1 MSAESHSD
9 AIEVHAST
17 SRQYWTFQVV
27 GWSTMALLSFLS
39 LTIWYNPGQV
49 APALHTLL
57 QSLLGII
64 VSHPLRYVAR
74 ATWREPILRR
84 AMINGVSV
92 IIASLIWTALRV
104 QTFTLLT
111 GEVIPPT
118 DWGGW
123 IFASIIVFGAWAFC
137 YHAFK
142 YYRQSVTEHR
152 LTTEAQNA
160 ALRARARAQEE
171 SFKRLEAEKLFRD
184 SQMRML
190 KYQLNPH
197 FFLNA
202 LNSVSAM
209 VRKGERDAA
218 MDMLARIGQFMRLSL
233 SDPEDVQ
240 HTLDEELDALDVYL
254 SIERIRFGDRLLT
267 EFEVDEAARSAMVP
281 SLLLQPLFENAIKFA
296 VGRRIEPTTISFTA
310 ASTEAGLLLEL
321 TDNGPGLERRDLQTV
336 DGGIGLANVRLRL
349 ESTYDTAFSFDLEE
363 VEPHGVRV
371 SILIS
376 GPATGKLGT

>member
-1 MSAESHSD
+1 MSTETSSEI
-9 AIEVHAST
+9 IEVRGST
-17 SRQYWTFQVV
+17 DRQYWTFQLV

-57 QSLLGII
+57 QSLLGIL
-64 VSHPLRYVAR
+64 VSHPLRYTAR
-74 ATWREPILRR
+74 AMWSAPLRR
-84 AMINGVSV
+84 RVLVNGVAV
-92 IIASLIWTALRV
+92 VTASLIWTALRV

-142 YYRQSVTEHR
+142 YYRQSMVEHR
-152 LTTEAQNA
+152 LATEAQNA
-160 ALRARARAQEE
+160 ALRARTRAQEE

-184 SQMRML
+184 AQMRML

-233 SDPEDVQ
+233 SDPEDVE

-267 EFEVDEAARSAMVP
+267 EFQVEDAARTAMVP

-296 VGRRIEPTTISFTA
+296 VGRRIEPTLISFSA
-310 ASTEAGLLLEL
+310 HLSEDGLRLDLS
-321 TDNGPGLERRDLQTV
+321 DNGPGLEGRDVHAL
-336 DGGIGLANVRLRL
+336 DSGIGLANVRMRL
-349 ESTYDTAFSFDLEE
+349 ESTYGSEFAFDLTE
-363 VEPHGVRV
+363 VDPHGVKVTITIRQTAL
-371 SILIS
+371 SQ
-376 GPATGKLGT
+376 TD